1 MLALYW
7 DGFMPKIVVN
17 DYKIVVD
24 GYVANTDEVK
34 KETDKTT
41 NQQKLQEWFKTSS
54 NLEKLAEQLTKKL
67 GKEKFK
73 NMTLSNPRITW
84 DEVKFSNNFI

>member
-1 MLALYW
+1 
-7 DGFMPKIVVN
+7 MPKIVVN

-24 GYVANTDEVK
+24 GYVENTDEVK
-34 KETDKTT
+34 KETNKTT

-73 NMTLSNPRITW
+73 NMTLSNPTITW